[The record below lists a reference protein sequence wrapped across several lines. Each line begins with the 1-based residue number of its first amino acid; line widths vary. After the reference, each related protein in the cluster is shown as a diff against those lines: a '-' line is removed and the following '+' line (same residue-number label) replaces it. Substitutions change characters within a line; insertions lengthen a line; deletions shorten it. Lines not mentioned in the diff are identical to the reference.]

1 MKDNSPV
8 YWKMRNGKLVSVDDM
23 DTNHIKNAFKYLI
36 KKHEQLVKDANEV
49 VEQYNALVRKR
60 KAERGSASFTLN
72 GDIAQSFINDMED
85 IDYHE
90 FESDLDYH
98 FNNDE
103 FCGNQE

>member
-1 MKDNSPV
+1 MSKETV
-8 YWKMRNGKLVSVDDM
+8 FWKQANGKLVSVDEM

-36 KKHEQLVKDANEV
+36 KKHEQLVKDANEI

-90 FESDLDYH
+90 FESDLGYH

-103 FCGNQE
+103 FRGNQG

>member
-1 MKDNSPV
+1 
-8 YWKMRNGKLVSVDDM
+8 MRNGKLVSVDDM

>member
-1 MKDNSPV
+1 MSKEIV
-8 YWKMRNGKLVSVDDM
+8 YWKMRNGRLISVDDM
-23 DTNHIKNAFKYLI
+23 DINHIKNAFKYLI

>member
-1 MKDNSPV
+1 MSNKEIV
-8 YWKMRNGKLVSVDDM
+8 YWKMRNGKLVSVDEM

-60 KAERGSASFTLN
+60 KAERDSASFTLN

>member
-1 MKDNSPV
+1 MSKETV
-8 YWKMRNGKLVSVDDM
+8 FWKQANGKLVSVDEM

-90 FESDLDYH
+90 FESDLGYH
-98 FNNDE
+98 FNNAPKSS
-103 FCGNQE
+103 Q

>member
-1 MKDNSPV
+1 MSNQPV

>member
-1 MKDNSPV
+1 MDISGNSKV
-8 YWKMRNGKLVSVDDM
+8 YWTMKNGKKIDVDLM
-23 DTNHIKNAFKYLI
+23 DTNHIKNAFKHLI

-85 IDYHE
+85 IDYVP
-90 FESDLDYH
+90 FFFINLK
-98 FNNDE
+98 
-103 FCGNQE
+103 

>member
-1 MKDNSPV
+1 MSKETV
-8 YWKMRNGKLVSVDDM
+8 FWKQANGKLVSVDSM

-36 KKHEQLVKDANEV
+36 KKHEQLVKDANVV

-85 IDYHE
+85 LEAEYDAE
-90 FESDLDYH
+90 DSFDS
-98 FNNDE
+98 
-103 FCGNQE
+103 

>member
-1 MKDNSPV
+1 MSNQPV
-8 YWKMRNGKLVSVDDM
+8 FWKMRNGKLVSVDEM

>member
-1 MKDNSPV
+1 MSKETV
-8 YWKMRNGKLVSVDDM
+8 FWKQANGKLVSVDSM

-36 KKHEQLVKDANEV
+36 KKHEQLVKDANVV

-90 FESDLDYH
+90 FESDLGYH